1 MGFAIDLR
9 LPFRKYRRQEEE
21 LARAG
26 NPTITLAFKVN
37 SSEGLP
43 LSAAATF
50 TEMRIIIRRYRMRLH
65 QGMKFLNVRSKTER
79 SRMLTHIAT
88 RDSKRL

>member
-50 TEMRIIIRRYRMRLH
+50 TEMRIIIRRYRIDAAP
-65 QGMKFLNVRSKTER
+65 
-79 SRMLTHIAT
+79 SRHEI
-88 RDSKRL
+88 SKRQIKN